1 MHYIYPFYDNMFTKS
16 LTTVIGKELS
26 RNIKFRIFLYVILK
40 RMSDSGGFLMKTFKM
55 LSFDLVTEDGMQNFP
70 LVDGIVINQEN
81 SHQSW
86 ILELFIS
93 QKYHSTFTELLEK
106 KVVFDVRAVIS
117 FPENDP
123 APFRVAVHTIQEIG
137 DHLSVLLK
145 GTLKTRRSKY
155 AEQLLAE
162 LLSEGI
168 SVEELLNRFSHDMKM
183 RPKLKND

>member
-1 MHYIYPFYDNMFTKS
+1 
-16 LTTVIGKELS
+16 
-26 RNIKFRIFLYVILK
+26 
-40 RMSDSGGFLMKTFKM
+40 MKTFKM
-55 LSFDLVTEDGMQNFP
+55 LSFDLVTEDGVENIP

-93 QKYHSTFTELLEK
+93 QKYHPIFNNLLEK
-106 KVVFDVRAVIS
+106 KAVFDVRAVIS

-123 APFRVAVHTIQEIG
+123 APFHVTVYTVREIG
-137 DHLSVLLK
+137 NQLSVLLK
-145 GTLKTRRSKY
+145 GTLKAKRSKY

-162 LLSEGI
+162 LLAEGI
-168 SVEELLNRFSHDMKM
+168 SIEELLNRFSHDMKT

>member
-1 MHYIYPFYDNMFTKS
+1 
-16 LTTVIGKELS
+16 
-26 RNIKFRIFLYVILK
+26 
-40 RMSDSGGFLMKTFKM
+40 MKTFKM
-55 LSFDLVTEDGMQNFP
+55 LSFDLVTEDGLQNFP

-93 QKYHSTFTELLEK
+93 QEHHPTFYDLLEK
-106 KVVFDVRAVIS
+106 KAVFDVRVVIS

-123 APFRVAVHTIQEIG
+123 APFQVMVHKVQEIG
-137 DHLSVLLK
+137 DHLSVLFK
-145 GTLKTRRSKY
+145 GTLKANRSKY

-168 SVEELLNRFSHDMKM
+168 SIEELLNRFSNDMRM
-183 RPKLKND
+183 RPKLKNN